1 MAAAIGRYVGDTV
14 PSIRGKV
21 FRWRPK
27 HPDVNG
33 VSSCL
38 EITCSNNARFAEIA
52 ALAGRPARVGMLHA
66 LMDGRALTA
75 SELARVA
82 SVTPQTASEHLAK
95 MAAAGLVQVEKQG
108 RHRYHRL
115 ASPAVAQMMESIM
128 LVASRLDT
136 VRPAPVTGPRDAA
149 LRAART
155 CYDHLAGH
163 LGVALADA
171 LVAGGHVE
179 LSHDAGVVTDAGVA
193 LFGRIGIDVTS
204 FSAGRGKTARVLC
217 RPCLD
222 WSERKSHLAGAVAT
236 ALCTRSLEE
245 GWIRRIEGTRAVTVR
260 PRDNA
265 SFARLSVCGL
275 VASEEMTSNHPIHS
289 DARSTLCTCGRG

>member
-1 MAAAIGRYVGDTV
+1 MRAASSRRLAMA
-14 PSIRGKV
+14 
-21 FRWRPK
+21 
-27 HPDVNG
+27 
-33 VSSCL
+33 
-38 EITCSNNARFAEIA
+38 SNAVFAEVA
-52 ALAGRPARVGMLHA
+52 ALAGDPARASMLHA
-66 LMDGRALTA
+66 LMAGRALTA

-82 SVTPQTASEHLAK
+82 GITPQTASGHLAR
-95 MAAAGLVQVEKQG
+95 MVAVGLLSVEKQG

-115 ASPAVAQMMESIM
+115 ASPTVAQMIESIM
-128 LVASRLDT
+128 RVASSLPPT
-136 VRPAPVTGPRDAA
+136 RPPLSVGPRDAA

-171 LVAGGHVE
+171 LVAGGYAE
-179 LSHDAGVVTDAGVA
+179 LANDAGVVTDAGVA

-222 WSERKSHLAGAVAT
+222 WSERRSHLAGAVAT

-245 GWIRRIEGTRAVTVR
+245 GWIRRIEGTRAVTVTAKGQR
-260 PRDNA
+260 VFCEAIGVR
-265 SFARLSVCGL
+265 FG
-275 VASEEMTSNHPIHS
+275 
-289 DARSTLCTCGRG
+289 GQ